1 MCLSAALG
9 IGGALIGGSAA
20 KSAARTQAGAAR
32 DAAAVQQN
40 MFDTTSQYFAPYRQA
55 GENALN
61 TYVDQ
66 VGTEFTE
73 TPGYQFGLQQGI
85 DAVDASAASRG
96 NLNSGATLQ
105 AVNQFGQDYA
115 TRNYDNWLNRVGGLM
130 STGQASA
137 GQQAALGQNFANN
150 QTNLLTQGANAQAA
164 GTIGAANA
172 IQGGLNTGLGI
183 WQYQQGLDN
192 GN

>member
-1 MCLSAALG
+1 MCLSAVLG
-9 IGGALIGGSAA
+9 VGSALIGGSAA
-20 KSAARTQAGAAR
+20 KSAARTQANAAQ

-40 MFDTTSQYFAPYRQA
+40 MFDTTSQYFQPYRQA
-55 GENALN
+55 GENALG
-61 TYVDQ
+61 TYGDQ
-66 VGTEFTE
+66 VGTEFTK
-73 TPGYQFGLQQGI
+73 TPGYEFGLQQGI

-96 NLNSGATLQ
+96 NLNSGATLK

-115 TRNYDNWLNRVGGLM
+115 TRNYDNWLNRVGGIM

-172 IQGGLNTGLGI
+172 IQGGINTGLGI
-183 WQYQQGLDN
+183 YQYQQGLNN